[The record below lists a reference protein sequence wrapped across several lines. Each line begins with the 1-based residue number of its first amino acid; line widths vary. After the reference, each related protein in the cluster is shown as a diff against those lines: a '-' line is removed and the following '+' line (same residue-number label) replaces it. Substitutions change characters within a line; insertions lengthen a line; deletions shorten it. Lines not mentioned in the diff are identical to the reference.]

1 MSSFYQDSFTAQ
13 TQDSLCCYRRIIEQ
27 MTAYGINIP
36 VIAIG
41 GILLQDVPDIMQ
53 TGVSGVAISGAILNA
68 NNDDNPVTTMK
79 RFINELKSNN
89 K

>member
-1 MSSFYQDSFTAQ
+1 
-13 TQDSLCCYRRIIEQ
+13 
-27 MTAYGINIP
+27 
-36 VIAIG
+36 
-41 GILLQDVPDIMQ
+41 MQ
-53 TGVSGVAISGAILNA
+53 TGVSGVAVSGAILNA